1 MILVEDVSKTYTS
14 ADGAMVRALRKVS
27 MEVKKGEFVSIV
39 GASGCGK
46 TTLLS
51 IMTGL
56 IKPTHGR
63 VLVNQVPIN
72 GRFGWAG
79 YMTQTDTL
87 LPWRTVKENA
97 EIGLEIRGVPK
108 PERQKR
114 VEKLISQV
122 GLNGFENK
130 YPFEIS
136 GGMKKRLGIIRIL
149 AYDPDILFLDEP
161 FAALDAQTREF
172 LHTDILRLWRDYKKT
187 IVFVTHDL
195 VEAITLSDRIFLMTS
210 RPGTIKKEYRVPLA
224 RPRSTFDLQITEDF
238 YKFHK
243 LVRNDLKE
251 EVIQN
256 RSVHQT
262 GNRDRNEG

>member
-1 MILVEDVSKTYTS
+1 MILVEDVSKIYTS
-14 ADGAMVRALRKVS
+14 TDGAKVRALRAVS
-27 MEVKKGEFVSIV
+27 MEVRKGEFVSIV
-39 GASGCGK
+39 GPSGCGK

-63 VLVNQVPIN
+63 VLVNQSSIN

-87 LPWRTVKENA
+87 LPWRTVWGNT
-97 EIGLEIRGVPK
+97 EIGLEINGMPK
-108 PERQKR
+108 TERRKKIT
-114 VEKLISQV
+114 ELISQV

-136 GGMKKRLGIIRIL
+136 GGMKKRLDIIRTL
-149 AYDPDILFLDEP
+149 AYDPDVLLLDEP
-161 FAALDAQTREF
+161 FATLDCQTREF
-172 LHTDILRLWRDYKKT
+172 LQADLLRLWEDYKKT
-187 IVFVTHDL
+187 IIFVTHDL
-195 VEAITLSDRIFLMTS
+195 VEAITLSDRIFLMTA

-224 RPRSTFDLQITEDF
+224 RPRPTFDLQITEDF

-251 EVIQN
+251 EVVQN

-262 GNRDRNEG
+262 GNRGKNEC